1 MPERDAEPGKIVHET
16 RLGELAALGE
26 IPFGRDYGG
35 VDSTPLFVALAGAY
49 FERTG
54 DLAFVQSIW
63 PSIERALDWID
74 RYGDRDGDGFVEY
87 ERRSPSGLLH
97 QGWKDSDDAV
107 MHRDGSI
114 PAGPIAM
121 CEVQGYAYAAWRAGA
136 ALARALDDRTQAETW
151 ETRAVL
157 LRQRFDEAFWC
168 EELATYAL
176 ALDGSKTACRV
187 RTSNAGQCLFS
198 GIVDPGRAPRLAR
211 TLLGPDCFSGWG
223 IRTLAAGEARFNPM
237 GYHTGGVWPH
247 DNALI
252 AQGLARHGCADEAM
266 RIQQAMFQAGLH
278 FELQR
283 MPELFCGFARAT
295 EEAPVPYPLACAPQ
309 AWAAGSVSLLLQAG
323 LGLQVDGCSRRV
335 VFTAP
340 RLPDGL
346 DELSIY
352 DLAVSNTRVDLR
364 VVRHGPRVGIEVLNG
379 DRTVE
384 VLVR

>member
-1 MPERDAEPGKIVHET
+1 MTEHTAPIGASHLMAASLAAGGHARVLNHADTFGVFDQHGDICPGG
-16 RLGELAALGE
+16 LGEEGLYHEGTRFLSRLTIELEGCR
-26 IPFGRDYGG
+26 PFYL
-35 VDSTPLFVALAGAY
+35 DSA
-49 FERTG
+49 
-54 DLAFVQSIW
+54 
-63 PSIERALDWID
+63 
-74 RYGDRDGDGFVEY
+74 
-87 ERRSPSGLLH
+87 
-97 QGWKDSDDAV
+97 
-107 MHRDGSI
+107 
-114 PAGPIAM
+114 IA
-121 CEVQGYAYAAWRAGA
+121 
-136 ALARALDDRTQAETW
+136 
-151 ETRAVL
+151 
-157 LRQRFDEAFWC
+157 
-168 EELATYAL
+168 
-176 ALDGSKTACRV
+176 
-187 RTSNAGQCLFS
+187 
-198 GIVDPGRAPRLAR
+198 PGR
-211 TLLGPDCFSGWG
+211 G

-252 AQGLARHGCADEAM
+252 AQGLTRHGCADEAM

-309 AWAAGSVSLLLQAG
+309 AWAAGSVLLLLQAG

-335 VFTAP
+335 VFSAP

-352 DLAVSNTRVDLR
+352 GLAVSNTRVDLR
-364 VVRHGPRVGIEVLNG
+364 IVRHGPSVGIEVLNG